1 MSARAI
7 EPAANN
13 ATPTDATSPA
23 PRSFDI
29 DIVLLLI
36 FLCFPRTTW
45 RSLSCDK
52 HRCVPI
58 AIKRT
63 EPALARN
70 KGNQVR
76 GGRAGGEGATLA
88 SSWTC
93 WKSVRDLIAAGAT
106 IAPATC
112 GIPWKHRDRQ
122 TTMNGHALSEE
133 DLSDEDLAGW
143 HGISSIIPAVE
154 GACTDCSMPFTV
166 TA

>member
-63 EPALARN
+63 EPALARQQG
-70 KGNQVR
+70 KSGSGRPCGRRRRHACAFLDVLEICTRPYRR
-76 GGRAGGEGATLA
+76 GRNDSTSYWWHTLEAQRQANNHERTRLVGR
-88 SSWTC
+88 
-93 WKSVRDLIAAGAT
+93 
-106 IAPATC
+106 
-112 GIPWKHRDRQ
+112 
-122 TTMNGHALSEE
+122 
-133 DLSDEDLAGW
+133 
-143 HGISSIIPAVE
+143 
-154 GACTDCSMPFTV
+154 
-166 TA
+166 